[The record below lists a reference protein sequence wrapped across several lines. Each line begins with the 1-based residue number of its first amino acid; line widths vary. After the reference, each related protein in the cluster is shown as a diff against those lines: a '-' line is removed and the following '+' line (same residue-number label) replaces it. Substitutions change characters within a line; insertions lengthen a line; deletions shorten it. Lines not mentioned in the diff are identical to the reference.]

1 MNIVHNID
9 IGRFKDIY
17 PFESHFLKIERGD
30 GAGLDYHFVDEG
42 SGEAVVMLHGN
53 PTWSFYYR
61 RLISALAGAG
71 YRAVAVDHIGCGLS
85 DKPQDYDYT
94 LENHI
99 RNFEYFIE
107 KKGLRDVTLV
117 VHDWGGAIG
126 MGYATRHPENVKRI
140 VVTNTAAFRSDFIPF
155 RINICRIPV
164 FGDIAIRC
172 FNAFA
177 GAAVYMAVEKGE
189 RMNEKVKAGYLAP
202 YGNYRDRIATL
213 RFVQDI
219 PMSPSHRSYGTL
231 AAVEEKLGL
240 LREKPMLIAWGARDF
255 CFTVEFMKKWKKLF
269 PAADTRNIPDAGHYL
284 LEDAHELVIPWI
296 LNFTRSTGRT
306 AI

>member
-1 MNIVHNID
+1 MNNID
-9 IGRFKDIY
+9 ISRFKEIY
-17 PFESHFLKIERGD
+17 PFESHFLKIENFGD
-30 GAGLDYHFVDEG
+30 ARAAGDGLDYHFVDEG
-42 SGEAVVMLHGN
+42 TGEAVVMLHGN

-61 RLISALAGAG
+61 RLITALKDVG

-85 DKPQDYDYT
+85 DKPQDYEYT

-107 KKGLRDVTLV
+107 KKELKNITLV

-126 MGYATRHPENVKRI
+126 MGYATRHPENVKKI
-140 VVTNTAAFRSDFIPF
+140 IVTNTAAFRSDFIPL
-155 RINICRIPV
+155 RINICKIPI

-177 GAAVYMAVEKGE
+177 GAAVYMAVEKRE
-189 RMNEKVKAGYLAP
+189 RMDEMVKAGFLAP
-202 YGNYRDRIATL
+202 YNNYHNRIATL

-219 PMSPSHRSYGTL
+219 PMGPSHPTYKTL
-231 AAVEEKLGL
+231 LDIEEKLHL
-240 LREKPMLIAWGARDF
+240 LKDKPMMVVWGAKDF

-269 PAADTRNIPDAGHYL
+269 PAADVRNITDAGHYV
-284 LEDAHELVIPWI
+284 LEDAHERIIPWVKKF
-296 LNFTRSTGRT
+296 L
-306 AI
+306 AK